1 MYGPYPYPPEVAEMI
16 QSGGF
21 PFAMMNRGMPP
32 PPQWNGYPVI
42 HPYELHQMLRQFQQM
57 GMGQYQHDSP
67 PQLRKLFIGGLSH
80 DTTDEQ
86 LGNYFSQWGPVVD
99 AIVIRDPNTKHS
111 RGFGFVTFASIFSAE
126 SAMNDRPHKLGG
138 KTVDSKRAIPRE
150 QMSSMIPPPFFET
163 DPAPGCKLL
172 LNGITNG
179 VHSVDSLRVYFETFG
194 TLDQVE
200 ILGQPRGLGF
210 VIYEDKESAD
220 RCLAHNSGRHIVNE
234 RKIEVRVFTKHP
246 NGSTYWKRPQSQSH
260 SQRDLFEQLSQLN
273 LKDGDRKSTGNS
285 SSAADT
291 PQNFDEDSNYGGTTT
306 EDDCNVFEH
315 EEGSSEESST
325 EQTLENEKE
334 NSD

>member
-32 PPQWNGYPVI
+32 PQWNGYPVI
-42 HPYELHQMLRQFQQM
+42 HPFELHQMLRQFQQM
-57 GMGQYQHDSP
+57 GMGQYQQHDSP

-126 SAMNDRPHKLGG
+126 AAMKDRPHVLGG

-163 DPAPGCKLL
+163 DPAPGCKILL
-172 LNGITNG
+172 QGISNGT
-179 VHSVDSLRVYFETFG
+179 HSVDSLRIYFETFG

-200 ILGQPRGLGF
+200 ILGSPRGLGF
-210 VIYEDKESAD
+210 VIYEDKESAE
-220 RCLAHNSGRHIVNE
+220 RCLAHNGGRHIVNE
-234 RKIEVRVFTKHP
+234 RKIEVRVFTKHS
-246 NGSTYWKRPQSQSH
+246 NGSTYWKRPQQQPH
-260 SQRDLFEQLSQLN
+260 SRELYEQLSHLS

-291 PQNFDEDSNYGGTTT
+291 PQNYDEDSNYGGTTT
-306 EDDCNVFEH
+306 EDDCNAFEH
-315 EEGSSEESST
+315 EEGSSEESSA
-325 EQTLENEKE
+325 EQTAADEKAE
-334 NSD
+334 TTQ

>member
-1 MYGPYPYPPEVAEMI
+1 MI
-16 QSGGF
+16 QTGGY

-80 DTTDEQ
+80 ETTDEQ

-99 AIVIRDPNTKHS
+99 AIVIRDPTTKHS

-172 LNGITNG
+172 LSGITGG

-220 RCLAHNSGRHIVNE
+220 RCLSHNSGRHIVNE
-234 RKIEVRVFTKHP
+234 RKIEVRVFTKLP
-246 NGSTYWKRPQSQSH
+246 NGSTYWKRPQAQH
-260 SQRDLFEQLSQLN
+260 SPRELYEQLSHLN
-273 LKDGDRKSTGNS
+273 LKNGDRKSTGNS

-325 EQTLENEKE
+325 EQAVVDENAEH
-334 NSD
+334 SD